1 LDTGKTA
8 SNFLNEI
15 LTMAS
20 YNVSIVTP
28 RRICGKNMDSQRE
41 KQGKPTV
48 LYDAGCGCLWA
59 MLIVGAVFGVVGS
72 QVRIVSPILYD
83 VGGWFLI
90 PVFVGGMFVGVVI
103 DYFWNYLILSLALRW
118 QKISIARK
126 RRFIY
131 TIIATAVGFVI
142 DWLYYELT
150 WGFLVIGSLRVPPIF
165 ESSGLNPGLQL
176 STIVIPMV
184 LIGAV
189 NYLASRF
196 YLHLESRRALVIGL
210 AMAVF
215 TAPWLIVAFVL
226 LGW

>member
-1 LDTGKTA
+1 
-8 SNFLNEI
+8 
-15 LTMAS
+15 
-20 YNVSIVTP
+20 
-28 RRICGKNMDSQRE
+28 MDSQRE
-41 KQGKPTV
+41 RQGKPAV

-59 MLIVGAVFGVVGS
+59 MLFVGAVLGVVGS
-72 QVRIVSPILYD
+72 QIRIVSPTLYD
-83 VGGWFLI
+83 AGGWFLI
-90 PVFVGGMFVGVVI
+90 PVFIGGMFVGVVI

-126 RRFIY
+126 KRFIY
-131 TIIATAVGFVI
+131 TIVATAVGFFI

-165 ESSGLNPGLQL
+165 ENAGPNPGLQL

-196 YLHLESRRALVIGL
+196 CLHLESRRALVVGL

-215 TAPWLIVAFVL
+215 TAPWLIVGFVL

>member
-1 LDTGKTA
+1 MDT
-8 SNFLNEI
+8 
-15 LTMAS
+15 
-20 YNVSIVTP
+20 
-28 RRICGKNMDSQRE
+28 QRE
-41 KQGKPTV
+41 GQCKSTV
-48 LYDAGCGCLWA
+48 LYDAGCGCLMA
-59 MLIVGAVFGVVGS
+59 MLFGGVVLGVVGS
-72 QVRIVSPILYD
+72 QIRIMPPILYD

-90 PVFVGGMFVGVVI
+90 PMFVGGMFVGVVI

-118 QKISIARK
+118 QKISITRK

-131 TIIATAVGFVI
+131 TAIITAAGLLI

-165 ESSGLNPGLQL
+165 ERPGLNPGLEL
-176 STIVIPMV
+176 STIVVPMV

-196 YLHLESRRALVIGL
+196 YLHLESRRALVVGL

-215 TAPWLIVAFVL
+215 TAPWLIVAFIL